1 MPERGWHGTAGI
13 IRACLVEQVDRAR
26 RTLAGEAAGDA
37 LLDLTERLLEDL
49 PSGAP
54 LADPASI

>member
-13 IRACLVEQVDRAR
+13 IRACLLEQVDRAG
-26 RTLAGEAAGDA
+26 RTLADGAAGEA
-37 LLDLTERLLEDL
+37 LLDLPEWLLEAL
-49 PSGAP
+49 PCSAP